1 MSMKKLSLVVLVC
14 LAAFSCVPTCS
25 ASPKNRHARGNL
37 LAQPIVA
44 RDWNVSFPIT
54 QAPLPDPS
62 STLPDGSPTP
72 TCQTYSPCNLFYQV
86 SRMAF
91 LHQSRLTN
99 WSSMCPYFTGRATRK
114 TRLAWLHW
122 AILHP
127 RLLPLD
133 SLCTFFSLC
142 PIISQLINH
151 CRTSPSIYAI
161 FPSIMASDGC
171 SQIGQGYGPITT
183 SFAPGELSTID
194 IGGHSTNVF
203 NFDDLPCPPSGIE
216 LAPGST
222 YAPLI
227 APPSF
232 IFDLDPAFSSCI
244 PGYSQGVDPPT
255 AVTSVT
261 NGIQGPGAPGGGRPA
276 RRDLGPHAHSH
287 VAPWAPAKTVGPTHK
302 GSL

>member
-1 MSMKKLSLVVLVC
+1 MPMKNISLVVLVC
-14 LAAFSCVPTCS
+14 IAAFSCVPTCS
-25 ASPKNRHARGNL
+25 ASPKDRYARRSL

-62 STLPDGSPTP
+62 STGPDGSPTP
-72 TCQTYSPCNLFYQV
+72 TCQTYNPCNLFYQV
-86 SRMAF
+86 SRMAL
-91 LHQSRLTN
+91 LHPSRLTK
-99 WSSMCPYFTGRATRK
+99 WSSMCPYFTGRVIRK
-114 TRLAWLHW
+114 TRRAWLHW
-122 AILHP
+122 PVLQP
-127 RLLPLD
+127 QLLLLD
-133 SLCTFFSLC
+133 SLCTFSLC
-142 PIISQLINH
+142 LMISQLNDD
-151 CRTSPSIYAI
+151 CRVSPSIYAI

-171 SQIGQGYGPITT
+171 NEIGQGYGPITT

-216 LAPGST
+216 VTPGST

-232 IFDLDPAFSSCI
+232 IFDLDPAFSSCV

-255 AVTSVT
+255 AMPTAT
-261 NGIQGPGAPGGGRPA
+261 GGIQGPGPPGGGRPA
-276 RRDLGPHAHSH
+276 RRDLGTQAHPH
-287 VAPWAPAKTVGPTHK
+287 VAPWAPAKTAGPTYN
-302 GSL
+302 GQL